1 MAIVSSGWLIVHKR
15 LRPHSGLF
23 TNVSGLILFQNA
35 KELIRGT
42 SGHFF
47 RFTLSFLSFNTSLIP
62 CWIRWC
68 CTGDGLIILPRRT
81 GKFPLLFFDF
91 QLPRAFYVH
100 DQTHTFFVHVRGT
113 GQSVRY
119 PHQTRRESTAVKP
132 GASQDRTQ
140 DPRCAER

>member
-15 LRPHSGLF
+15 FRPHSVPECIR
-23 TNVSGLILFQNA
+23 TYPWNV
-35 KELIRGT
+35 RP
-42 SGHFF
+42 FF